1 MKRYCLSL
9 LSFIIAMKYK
19 FSQSFKGLKLE
30 QDEVYGNQILI
41 QLNG

>member
-1 MKRYCLSL
+1 MKRYRLSL
-9 LSFIIAMKYK
+9 LSFNIDMKYK
-19 FSQSFKGLKLE
+19 FSQSFKGLTLE